1 MPTILKPAAFILG
14 LDSKPVD
21 VLEKEKMKST
31 YVVPK
36 GFLKINFRKKS
47 RSFYILSIFINNL
60 DYFIDPVAL
69 LNKKMVFIPFLSKQN
84 RRKWQ

>member
-1 MPTILKPAAFILG
+1 MLWSLPTILKPAAFILG

-36 GFLKINFRKKS
+36 GSSKIKFKIKKKTNQ
-47 RSFYILSIFINNL
+47 FAFKT
-60 DYFIDPVAL
+60 F
-69 LNKKMVFIPFLSKQN
+69 
-84 RRKWQ
+84 WQEKNELEL

>member
-1 MPTILKPAAFILG
+1 MLWSLPTILKPAAFILG

-36 GFLKINFRKKS
+36 GFLKITLKKS
-47 RSFYILSIFINNL
+47 EFCKYVLKTFWLEKNESELWKS
-60 DYFIDPVAL
+60 
-69 LNKKMVFIPFLSKQN
+69 
-84 RRKWQ
+84 RKNER